1 MVRFN
6 VALLL
11 LGTLSA
17 SSWAY
22 TPFNPDQL
30 ICIGIRDT
38 KPADSNGKCDPGY
51 HTTPMKESEFLSTC
65 FDKGGTWKSSPECG
79 SQSSAPKKYKYSDRK
94 SQQDS
99 YNKRQASLS
108 SPTASPSPAPNASSE
123 GSDTSLVGASEAKG
137 VGPDSENALDQA
149 SINAG
154 KASKNERAQIQKD
167 YKAKEKAVVDQQ
179 KKLEASRDARK
190 AERKTLNDEKDNKRL
205 LDKEGETN
213 SGVADRQQQLDGD
226 IGVREGK
233 LQAAKD
239 QVDEDRKALR
249 AARKAERKARKD
261 NDAAGGVDDI
271 KKEHDGAYG
280 GNYGGEDVATSQAI
294 SMTSTQVSTSTDA
307 VAGQKVQM
315 AAQDREASLRQ
326 QGSMNT
332 NLEQINAARRETA
345 EDAKKALNT
354 GGILDMALGA
364 FQAFRAEEHFRSMSN
379 VTETAS
385 AAKDELSYDL
395 SKNKTEIETKSNL
408 KIGEL
413 DGKISAANKAYKD
426 CGQDNKCLMDNK
438 SVIDKLEDEKTK
450 VLAKKETDLK
460 AEDDNYNARM
470 SNVSKNKREENKSQT
485 NAGVAQG
492 VAAGGMIMQGVQ
504 KFQQAAA
511 INAIEAQMAGNAQQY
526 GFAMG
531 GGITQGG
538 GQDGVNALSPIQSAV
553 TTEEEGKKDDLAQN
567 SNINPNDPNLVPE
580 GPPAGAFIE
589 SKDQG
594 GGGGGGAGPGMA
606 GGTSADKSAME
617 AGAQGPVAV
626 TKAGSY
632 APVAGGAGYK
642 SRNAGGAGK
651 AGVDTGFAD
660 LLKKFLPG
668 AEPEKKKGP
677 GELQFGDRSP
687 ASNQTAV
694 IGRNK
699 NIFEEISKRYQKKSA
714 EGSVF

>member
-6 VALLL
+6 IALLL
-11 LGTLSA
+11 LGKLSA
-17 SSWAY
+17 SAWAY
-22 TPFNPDQL
+22 TPFDPNQM
-30 ICIGIRDT
+30 ICIGIGETR
-38 KPADSNGKCDPGY
+38 PADAKGKCPAGF
-51 HTTPMKESEFLSTC
+51 HEKAISESEFLSKC
-65 FDKGGTWKSSPECG
+65 FDNHGTWITNSQCG
-79 SQSSAPKKYKYSDRK
+79 NQASAPKKYKYKDRK

-99 YNKRQASLS
+99 YNKSLDTSKSNNSGASA
-108 SPTASPSPAPNASSE
+108 TADLEPVTEEKGKEGSIDKNDATAENGSLDASSI
-123 GSDTSLVGASEAKG
+123 T
-137 VGPDSENALDQA
+137 
-149 SINAG
+149 AG
-154 KASKNERAQIQKD
+154 KNSRNERAQIKKD
-167 YKAKEKAVVDQQ
+167 YKAHEKRVEDLRKELQ
-179 KKLEASRDARK
+179 ESRDTRKQAKKDLRSQQDVKSDIEKEALTHDTDGEMTSRKGKVDDAIGKQDAKVTTAKEAVETKKTELRQARK
-190 AERKTLNDEKDNKRL
+190 D
-205 LDKEGETN
+205 
-213 SGVADRQQQLDGD
+213 
-226 IGVREGK
+226 
-233 LQAAKD
+233 
-239 QVDEDRKALR
+239 
-249 AARKAERKARKD
+249 ERKARKA
-261 NDAAGGVDDI
+261 NDAAEGVDDI
-271 KKEHDGAYG
+271 KEKHDGTYG

-294 SMTSTQVSTSTDA
+294 SQTSTQVSTATDA
-307 VAGQKVQM
+307 VSGQKVQM
-315 AAQDREASLRQ
+315 AAQDREAALRQ
-326 QGSMNT
+326 QGVANTSM
-332 NLEQINAARRETA
+332 EQINQARRETA
-345 EDAKKALNT
+345 DDAKKSLNT

-364 FQAFRAEEHFRSMSN
+364 FQAFRAEEHFRSMSD
-379 VTETAS
+379 VSETAS
-385 AAKDELSYDL
+385 RAKLELGSQLTD
-395 SKNKTEIETKSNL
+395 NKADIETKANL

-413 DGKISAANKAYKD
+413 DGKISAAQIAND
-426 CGQDNKCLMDNK
+426 SSQL
-438 SVIDKLEDEKTK
+438 IKLEDERNKA
-450 VLAKKETDLK
+450 LAKKEADLK
-460 AEDDNYNARM
+460 AAEDDYNARM

-504 KFQQAAA
+504 KLQQAAA

-538 GQDGVNALSPIQSAV
+538 GQDGVNSLSPVQSAV
-553 TTEEEGKKDDLAQN
+553 TTEEEGKKEDLAQN

-617 AGAQGPVAV
+617 AGAQGPAAV